1 MKFLILP
8 LLLLFAAC
16 SNTPSTGNFT
26 PLEEGQRGADDVPLD
41 IIALLPNRILKG
53 KLQPSSNPYEYINS
67 LGLGAWHKNLSHE
80 ERFDSYFLFLDRRR
94 LLQIHCHPDSLS
106 LTEEEAQAI
115 QRGEVLSSTDAWIKE
130 PVVIGASLRQDWR
143 RVLVH
148 RIY

>member
-16 SNTPSTGNFT
+16 SSTPSNNDFT
-26 PLEEGQRGADDVPLD
+26 PPTEDQPGADDVPLD
-41 IIALLPNRILKG
+41 IIALLPERILKG
-53 KLQPSSNPYEYINS
+53 KLQANSNPYEYINS

-80 ERFDSYFLFLDRRR
+80 ERFDSFYLYLDRRR

-106 LTEEEAQAI
+106 LTEEDAQAI
-115 QRGEVLSSTDAWIKE
+115 NDGIALSSSDVWLKD
-130 PVVIGASLRQDWR
+130 PVVIGASLRQDWS